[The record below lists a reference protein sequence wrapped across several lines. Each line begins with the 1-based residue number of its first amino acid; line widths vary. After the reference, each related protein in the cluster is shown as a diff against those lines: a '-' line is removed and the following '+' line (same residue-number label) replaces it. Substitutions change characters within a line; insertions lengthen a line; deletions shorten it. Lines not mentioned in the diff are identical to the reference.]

1 MIPSVDDLAQQVA
14 ERASDRDRF
23 VVALAG
29 PPGAGKSTVAERLV
43 RVLNHRNE
51 IAALLPM
58 DGFHLDNIVLEAR
71 GLTHRKG
78 APETFDALGYAAILQ
93 RVRAM
98 PATEIAVPT
107 FDRMLD
113 LARAGGAVVAPHHRI
128 VVTEGNY
135 LLVDRSPWAD
145 LSSQF
150 DLTIWLDVEDD
161 TLQERLIRRW
171 LHHGLSREAAI
182 SRALDNDMQNVAW
195 VKRLSGPADI
205 TLR

>member
-98 PATEIAVPT
+98 PATEIAVPI

-182 SRALDNDMQNVAW
+182 SRAFDNDMQNVAW